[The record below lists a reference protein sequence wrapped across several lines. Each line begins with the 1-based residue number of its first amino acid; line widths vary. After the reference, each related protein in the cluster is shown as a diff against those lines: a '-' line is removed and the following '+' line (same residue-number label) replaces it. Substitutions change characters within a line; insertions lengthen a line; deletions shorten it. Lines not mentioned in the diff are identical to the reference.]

1 MNLHFYYASPKTHVN
16 KTLSADDFPT
26 PSRSPNYDLNS
37 SPSINNAL
45 TNISNSHAFTPVT
58 PEEAANREKQ
68 HSAMF
73 TSLIVESTSQEKDR
87 MGNLAQHTG
96 EAIQQHGGEL
106 LQNILESSSTVIST
120 PQKENT
126 DSDKKID
133 VGIDLNKTPP
143 QKPTKRKKHRP
154 KVIVEGKP
162 KRTQKPAV
170 PKDRV
175 SMENRPAKRKYVRKN
190 VPKDLKAQEVNV
202 TGETR
207 DPGIGTTDKTC
218 KRVLNFDLEKTGDET
233 RNEVIG
239 QQDVQNMNKST
250 SMTKDHQAME
260 QRNGT
265 NHAWGTMSSEQNGLP
280 KGLMV
285 ETQIPGKTSGTHF
298 TSQMKPDRQ
307 AAVAPSAST
316 KEVLMKSFYVTGR
329 HEIIA
334 NADQWQNRRADNYT
348 PMQQQTHRE
357 GTGQESLQ
365 GKANNVNLERARQI
379 MRLERIKELMMQI
392 MPQQAPKTPSKFSEA
407 RGSKR
412 EHCQTTGYTNLSTPN
427 QMGLPLYENILHV
440 EECHRNGH
448 PLHPGFLQTPKKQKI
463 GNDSRDIQNMP
474 SNVKAAYWGLGKEK
488 AHDANPI
495 GQKSRLNSA
504 ILNSHLESGRVP
516 VRGNNQVNFTS
527 DRYVQPMASAQISPK
542 QQILSKM
549 HSHTERIASTR
560 GLNPLNGFSTQTTI
574 ENYNH
579 LIRITSPPETS
590 TGPGNGQIF
599 QTHYNSV
606 SQMVQTV
613 GGPLLTL
620 ALSGAE
626 KLQEPS
632 AKRRGTFLIQ
642 KHLVSDLLRFTW
654 QL

>member
-1 MNLHFYYASPKTHVN
+1 
-16 KTLSADDFPT
+16 
-26 PSRSPNYDLNS
+26 
-37 SPSINNAL
+37 
-45 TNISNSHAFTPVT
+45 
-58 PEEAANREKQ
+58 
-68 HSAMF
+68 MF

-87 MGNLAQHTG
+87 MGNLVQHTG

-133 VGIDLNKTPP
+133 IGIDLNKTPP

-170 PKDRV
+170 PKDTV
-175 SMENRPAKRKYVRKN
+175 STENRPAKRKYVRKN

-233 RNEVIG
+233 RNDVIG
-239 QQDVQNMNKST
+239 QQDVQNMNKGT
-250 SMTKDHQAME
+250 SMTEDHQAME

-265 NHAWGTMSSEQNGLP
+265 NHAWGTMSSKQNGLP

-298 TSQMKPDRQ
+298 TSQMTPDRQ
-307 AAVAPSAST
+307 AAVAPSASM
-316 KEVLMKSFYVTGR
+316 KDVQMKSFYVTGR
-329 HEIIA
+329 HEINA
-334 NADQWQNRRADNYT
+334 NADQWQNRRADKYT
-348 PMQQQTHRE
+348 PMQQQTHGE
-357 GTGQESLQ
+357 GTDQESLQ
-365 GKANNVNLERARQI
+365 GKANNVNLERARQM

-412 EHCQTTGYTNLSTPN
+412 EHCQTTGYTNLSTAN
-427 QMGLPLYENILHV
+427 QMGSPLYENILHV
-440 EECHRNGH
+440 EECH

-474 SNVKAAYWGLGKEK
+474 SNVKAADWGLGKER

-516 VRGNNQVNFTS
+516 VRGNNQVNFTG

-542 QQILSKM
+542 QQISSKM

-560 GLNPLNGFSTQTTI
+560 GLNPLNGFSAQTTI
-574 ENYNH
+574 ENCNH
-579 LIRITSPPETS
+579 LVRITSPPETS
-590 TGPGNGQIF
+590 TGRGNGQIF
-599 QTHYNSV
+599 QTRYNSV
-606 SQMVQTV
+606 SQMAQTV
-613 GGPLLTL
+613 GAPLLTL

-642 KHLVSDLLRFTW
+642 KHLISDLLRFTW